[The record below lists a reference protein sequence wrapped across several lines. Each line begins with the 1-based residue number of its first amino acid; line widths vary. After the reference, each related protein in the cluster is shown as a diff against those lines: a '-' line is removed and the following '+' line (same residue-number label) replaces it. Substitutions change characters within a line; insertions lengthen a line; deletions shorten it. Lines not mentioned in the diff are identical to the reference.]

1 MRTFGMAVFG
11 AGLVLALAC
20 GYSTGP
26 TYNNPGSTDPGS
38 GSQSHNTPSISVND
52 GFFTP
57 SVDTVAVNTTVTWTW
72 VGSGHTVTFEDGL
85 TSDLQSSG
93 ATYTRTFSAAG
104 TYRYR
109 CTVHSTNFTS
119 GMIGTVVVQ

>member
-57 SVDTVAVNTTVTWTW
+57 SVDTVAVGTA
-72 VGSGHTVTFEDGL
+72 VTFITLIFTPWGVVIGFPML
-85 TSDLQSSG
+85 
-93 ATYTRTFSAAG
+93 FAA
-104 TYRYR
+104 
-109 CTVHSTNFTS
+109 FTGWAWPRGDDHREQLMVDHAS
-119 GMIGTVVVQ
+119 